1 MLIIDDFLEQ
11 QTFDT
16 VKNLFLGSNGVKPTY
31 MFGIAPVVEEV
42 KELHTEEGFQ
52 FTTPHDADFS
62 ALINTGFFN
71 NIGLFSV
78 QRFKCNITLKG
89 EKIIEHGFH
98 TDMDTQDI
106 AHLRPKSAVF
116 YLNTCDGYT
125 AFRDGQKIE
134 SVANR
139 YVEFDTYLQH
149 TGTNTTNAPFR
160 AVLNINFIPKNKFP
174 RAGTKRFE

>member
-1 MLIIDDFLEQ
+1 MLVVDDFLDEE
-11 QTFDT
+11 TFEK
-16 VKNLFLGSNGVKPTY
+16 VKTLFLGRSGVSPTY
-31 MFGIAPVVEEV
+31 MYGITPVLEELD
-42 KELHTEEGFQ
+42 LHSEGGMQ
-52 FTTPHDADFS
+52 FTTPNDADFT
-62 ALINTGFFN
+62 AFINTGFLQK
-71 NIGLFSV
+71 IGLFSV

-98 TDMDTQDI
+98 TDLDTEDI
-106 AHLRPKSAVF
+106 GHLHPKSAVF

-134 SVANR
+134 SLANR
-139 YVEFDTYLQH
+139 YVEFDTHLQH